1 MATQAPNQ
9 TTWTQTKVMLPQKL
23 AIASATKSE
32 RVRSCLAASSS
43 LRINSTFRWVRS
55 STEPCFEL
63 PGWFVFKSILVGS
76 LIQLASAP
84 NVDAW
89 FASTTSCH
97 LALPKAY
104 ACQSDWF
111 RFRVDKRSRGGE
123 ACEIYP
129 PLRWASNFG
138 LAAGF
143 FPSDTMGELP

>member
-23 AIASATKSE
+23 AIASATRSE

-63 PGWFVFKSILVGS
+63 PGWFVLKLILVGS

-89 FASTTSCH
+89 FASTSHVTWRC
-97 LALPKAY
+97 PKRMPV
-104 ACQSDWF
+104 SHWF
-111 RFRVDKRSRGGE
+111 RFRMDKRSRGGE
-123 ACEIYP
+123 ACEIYS